1 MGRLF
6 RNELLKIRYNK
17 TIWLFWGM
25 SVAFVALLGMLN
37 SERDLAMNMCG
48 STASLAYMRIAGTF
62 VVMLLAPVAGAV
74 FTKELQGGTMH
85 NTLSCGV
92 SRLQYFI
99 VKAICVYVAD
109 LVIFLFCLG
118 EYVCC
123 RTLAAGWMP
132 RGYSSGYPDLGLAN
146 LAYQGGTCLLLCVY
160 IAFFILVA
168 VSVKKPAL
176 VYFSGAVAI
185 LCEFAV
191 MNFIGGYTG
200 AMPAVISMY
209 DMAVDRTVLTP
220 EFAGLFAQGAVMGI
234 VFLAAAVLVFL
245 RRDID

>member
-17 TIWLFWGM
+17 TIWLFWGV
-25 SVAFVALLGMLN
+25 SAAFVAQLGMLN
-37 SERDLAMNMCG
+37 SERDLAMNLCG
-48 STASLAYMRIAGTF
+48 YTSALAYMRIAGTF
-62 VVMLLAPVAGAV
+62 VVMFLAPVAGVV
-74 FTKELQGGTMH
+74 FTQELQSGTMH

-92 SRLQYFI
+92 SRLQYFA
-99 VKAICVYVAD
+99 VKTVCVYVAD

-118 EYVCC
+118 EYVCI
-123 RTLAAGWMP
+123 RTVAAGWKP
-132 RGYSSGYPDLGLAN
+132 RDYSYTYPDFGLVN
-146 LAYQGGTCLLLCVY
+146 LAYHGGTCLLLCVY
-160 IAFFILVA
+160 IALFILVA

-176 VYFSGAVAI
+176 VYLSGAVATMG
-185 LCEFAV
+185 EFTV
-191 MNFIGGYTG
+191 MNYIRGYRG
-200 AMPAVISMY
+200 VMPVVIDMY
-209 DMAVDRTVLTP
+209 DMAIDRTVLTP